1 MAGFNT
7 FYASLIY
14 GQPIKRAQLGDQSP
28 LHSKHAYSRAATRK
42 WSSLHPGAGLK
53 PECGGGGGAS
63 LREGRHICKINKNVL
78 RVTLKANSFSNK

>member
-53 PECGGGGGAS
+53 PECGGGGGQ
-63 LREGRHICKINKNVL
+63 VL
-78 RVTLKANSFSNK
+78 EKGDTFVKLIKMC